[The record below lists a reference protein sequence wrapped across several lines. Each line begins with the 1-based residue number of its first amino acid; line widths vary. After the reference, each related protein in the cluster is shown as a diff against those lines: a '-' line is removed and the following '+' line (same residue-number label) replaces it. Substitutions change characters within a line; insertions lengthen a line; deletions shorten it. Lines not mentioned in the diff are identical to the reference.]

1 MESVK
6 EVFSSQW
13 RELIKRGIVG
23 ISVAIVSSFYPIV
36 NQYREPVR
44 ILNSFVDTGI
54 NFNQYFIIPYV
65 SWYAY
70 VFGFIVLLCLF
81 DGEEYYKLILA
92 LVITMLLSFIVFI
105 FFPTYV
111 PRPEVLTSDPFSRLV
126 LAIYSA
132 DKPYNCLPSAH
143 VSYSMIIATYVA
155 KSKQFSNKTKLTSS
169 IICVLIILS
178 TLYVKQHYFLD
189 AVTGVLI
196 TYFVFVIIEMLWWK
210 KNKTYV

>member
-6 EVFSSQW
+6 EVFSAQW
-13 RELIKRGIVG
+13 KELIKRGTLGLSVG
-23 ISVAIVSSFYPIV
+23 IVSSFYPIV

-44 ILNSFVDTGI
+44 VLNSFVDMGI

-65 SWYAY
+65 SWYIY

-81 DGEEYYKLILA
+81 DGEEYYKLISA
-92 LVITMLLSFIVFI
+92 LVITMLLSFVVFI
-105 FFPTYV
+105 YFPTYV
-111 PRPEVLTSDPFSRLV
+111 PRPEVLSNDPFSRLV
-126 LAIYSA
+126 LAVYSA

-155 KSKQFSNKTKLTSS
+155 KSRNFSNKIKVISS
-169 IICVLIILS
+169 ITCILIVLS

-196 TYFVFVIIEMLWWK
+196 TYFVVAIIEMLWWK
-210 KNKTYV
+210 KEKIYM